1 VTHEPPADRIQIV
14 DVENSE
20 PNFPRWIS
28 ISCIPPDSGWCSFLP
43 SFLFFLTVGYPLP
56 IDRLCALSLRY
67 SMVWPSRAGALLICS
82 SVLEPIDSMMMGGVF
97 FALGHCGRRQLI
109 GYLVASRSKERVK
122 LALMNCT
129 YMLCYHTFF
138 FFSCSDFRIFYIR
151 FANEKKYSCR

>member
-1 VTHEPPADRIQIV
+1 
-14 DVENSE
+14 
-20 PNFPRWIS
+20 
-28 ISCIPPDSGWCSFLP
+28 
-43 SFLFFLTVGYPLP
+43 
-56 IDRLCALSLRY
+56 
-67 SMVWPSRAGALLICS
+67 MVWPSRAGALLICS

-138 FFSCSDFRIFYIR
+138 FLAVRIFEFFISVLR
-151 FANEKKYSCR
+151 MKKSTHAGETTIVGWVAS